1 MRNCRFLCLSS
12 LLVLAG
18 AVPPALAAFPDPVR
32 ADAVSGRV
40 REGSF
45 LELARV
51 IAGLESLGDVVVY
64 RVQLAASDPQDGL
77 LARADSFRLALGGEP
92 GNIAVLYPDLG
103 EPYRG
108 VFAKIIEGIEEQSRV
123 PVTSFAVGGKLSAQD
138 IVNQLKRQEIK
149 VVIAL
154 GRQGMKAAS
163 GLEREF
169 GVVAGGVVSL
179 PDGEA
184 PGFSVVSLA
193 PDPGMLFERL
203 KRLMPAARRVLV
215 VYDPRQNAWLM
226 RLAREAARAQ
236 GLELQAVE
244 VQDLKSAVHAY
255 QELLASSDPKKD
267 ALWLPQDSTTVEESS
282 VLPLVLEGAWSRN
295 LTLFSSNVAHVKR
308 GALFALY
315 PNNQALGR
323 QLAVSAQ
330 GIGNTLPGV
339 VPLKEL
345 LLAVN
350 VRTANHLGLL
360 VSSLRQRV
368 DLLFPEH

>member
-32 ADAVSGRV
+32 ADAVSGRA

-64 RVQLAASDPQDGL
+64 RVQLAANDPQDGL